1 MFLRKGSN
9 LPAHFDLS
17 QEPCGDDWMLLEEI
31 EAHTFDTMI
40 RQVGWHLLYG
50 RSSCSRT
57 CVGRE
62 LNETI
67 HRALVRALKGIPA
80 RFSAAEFDSV
90 QVAKHLGFHFATI
103 VLLPRH
109 IQQYCS
115 LDAAATEQTRIVPA
129 R

>member
-1 MFLRKGSN
+1 
-9 LPAHFDLS
+9 
-17 QEPCGDDWMLLEEI
+17 MLLEEI
-31 EAHTFDTMI
+31 GAHTFDTMI

-50 RSSCSRT
+50 RFPCSRT
-57 CVGRE
+57 CVGRG

-67 HRALVRALKGIPA
+67 HHALIRALKGIPA

-90 QVAKHLGFHFATI
+90 QVAKHLGFHIATV
-103 VLLPRH
+103 VLQPRH

-115 LDAAATEQTRIVPA
+115 LDAVATERTRIVPA